1 MKNKLIWF
9 TSLIKGLFLS
19 SCLLSQIDWSSRR
32 IAMTLFADEVEDELD
47 PFRELTI
54 DELSN
59 GEWNR
64 DARKRSIIF
73 ILFFLDI
80 YWSNFKNENVKK
92 KI

>member
-1 MKNKLIWF
+1 
-9 TSLIKGLFLS
+9 
-19 SCLLSQIDWSSRR
+19 
-32 IAMTLFADEVEDELD
+32 MTLFADEVEDELD

-59 GEWNR
+59 GEWNT